1 MFRIAQISKYG
12 ITFFLFICNISFFLN
27 EQAMLIYVRI
37 LEKYKR
43 QKEVKNLVAGDKH
56 FNSPVCSL
64 SLFSLHLHLF
74 LVNMHM
80 AFC

>member
-56 FNSPVCSL
+56 F
-64 SLFSLHLHLF
+64 
-74 LVNMHM
+74 
-80 AFC
+80 